1 VVEPAPL
8 PGIGVARDRLPY
20 TVERLDGKA
29 INNEN
34 AGSLSELMGMRLP
47 SVNVNEIQGNPS
59 QPDVNYRAFSA
70 RRKACRCS
78 LTA

>member
-1 VVEPAPL
+1 MVEPAPL
-8 PGIGVARDRLPY
+8 PGIGVARYPLPY